1 MQLYSDV
8 RSLFD
13 NHGAV
18 VHYAQYGWD
27 EGRAGYEKGKG
38 REGGGGRGR
47 EKVINEKFRKYLDSL
62 LIN

>member
-38 REGGGGRGR
+38 REGEGEEERR
-47 EKVINEKFRKYLDSL
+47 
-62 LIN
+62 